1 MKITI
6 IKKIYGLFSDTAQP
20 LTTHYGAI
28 KGFIALGPQT
38 IENYLLPNLTIYYQL
53 LASELNNSLNPVKRG
68 EAEHCR
74 DALFVNIVFFS
85 QSIFKLFFFKKRK
98 QQEFIYLHQLKEN
111 LNFLGVGNFFKN

>member
-74 DALFVNIVFFS
+74 DALFVNIVFFLNLFLS
-85 QSIFKLFFFKKRK
+85 YSFLKKGSSKSLFISI
-98 QQEFIYLHQLKEN
+98 N
-111 LNFLGVGNFFKN
+111 